1 MNIEHYKEFRKLEE
15 KGLKKQAS
23 KALRDF
29 ISSFEN
35 EQEKEEW
42 VWEYLPKLQKNRHT
56 RIRHEIF
63 HELVYPVLKAGYKN
77 NEFSSTI
84 WLGKLSQNIYRAQK
98 IHEELN
104 WVSELSLYEKSCEIN
119 PGNDEAR
126 LLLLNS
132 LVSWLEYSEHEW
144 PRGILYGNNGATIEQ
159 CDEISNEVQ
168 RVIQLDKEHVYSEFI
183 KQYIK
188 NISEYRARL
197 NRNAN

>member
-1 MNIEHYKEFRKLEE
+1 MDIEHYKEFREFEE

-35 EQEKEEW
+35 GQEKEEW
-42 VWEYLPKLQKNRHT
+42 VWEYLPKLQSNRHS

-63 HELVYPVLKAGYKN
+63 NELVYPVLKSGYKN

-84 WLGKLSQNIYRAQK
+84 WLGKLAQNIYRAQK
-98 IHEELN
+98 IHEELD
-104 WVSELSLYEKSCEIN
+104 WVSELGLYEKGFEIN

-126 LLLLNS
+126 LLLLKS
-132 LVSWLEYSEHEW
+132 IVSWLEYSEHEW
-144 PRGILYGNNGATIEQ
+144 PRGILYGNNGATIKQ

-168 RVIQLDKEHVYSEFI
+168 RVLQLDKEHVYCEFI

-188 NISEYRARL
+188 KLGEYRARL
-197 NRNAN
+197 NQSSN